1 MLFSAE
7 VVVEVLLAAG
17 AEDAVEGDGEDRAE
31 EDGVVEG
38 VHEKDLVST
47 TRARTVRT
55 KAMRTKT

>member
-7 VVVEVLLAAG
+7 VVVEVLLASG
-17 AEDAVEGDGEDRAE
+17 AEDAIEGDGEDGGK
-31 EDGVVEG
+31 EDGVVEV

-55 KAMRTKT
+55 KSMRTKT